1 MTTIARA
8 LSELGIKE
16 WVLRG
21 EPTSEAEFNSM
32 FRKVTGADSNGS
44 AIESADPKDWGT
56 TWKAVSD
63 KKAALI
69 AAAPMVELRRQRNA
83 KLAETDYL
91 ALSDVTLSAD
101 MKTYRQAL
109 RHAAMPTGSVLQV
122 QRTRLT
128 SVNTQALTQNT
139 VTAIT
144 GLSVNITPKFSNS
157 LIRLDAHFFGE
168 LGSEL
173 NTFNNMISF
182 MRDTTELHETAVGN
196 RNYGYGT
203 LTRTYAADDAGSTPE

>member
-1 MTTIARA
+1 MTTIAQA
-8 LSELGIKE
+8 LTSLGVTE

-21 EPTSEAEFNSM
+21 EPTNEEEFNQM

-44 AIESADPKDWGT
+44 AIESSNPSDWGT

-69 AAAPMVELRRQRNA
+69 AAAPMVELRVQRNA

-109 RHAAMPTGSVLQV
+109 RDLPADANGKDAAFDSDGVTLKNVTWPTK
-122 QRTRLT
+122 
-128 SVNTQALTQNT
+128 
-139 VTAIT
+139 
-144 GLSVNITPKFSNS
+144 P
-157 LIRLDAHFFGE
+157 
-168 LGSEL
+168 
-173 NTFNNMISF
+173 
-182 MRDTTELHETAVGN
+182 
-196 RNYGYGT
+196 
-203 LTRTYAADDAGSTPE
+203 